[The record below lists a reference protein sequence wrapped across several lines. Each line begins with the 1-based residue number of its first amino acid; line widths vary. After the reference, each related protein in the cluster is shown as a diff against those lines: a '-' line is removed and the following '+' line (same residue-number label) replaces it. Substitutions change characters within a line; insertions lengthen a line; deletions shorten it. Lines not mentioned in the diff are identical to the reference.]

1 MNVCCEA
8 VLVWNWDTVTALCKT
23 GGGDV
28 IGFLT
33 TRTVYNFGHVCL
45 SDCLSDNLRKPGHKT
60 FIFVYPIYLQGMQVR
75 FIYEGH
81 RVRVEVTGAKKVKKS
96 LSPQFTT
103 LNGSNTDSICFRRRH
118 RRLCDVTFVN
128 CASLKQQFII
138 IIIIK
143 VANGYLKF

>member
-33 TRTVYNFGHVCL
+33 TKCTLQRLTSPTLWPPALYIISVMSVCL
-45 SDCLSDNLRKPGHKT
+45 TVCQITCESLDIRHSYLYIWYISRECRSDS
-60 FIFVYPIYLQGMQVR
+60 YM
-75 FIYEGH
+75 
-81 RVRVEVTGAKKVKKS
+81 KVIGSGSRSQEQKRLKKS

-103 LNGSNTDSICFRRRH
+103 LNGSNTDSICFRRRR

-128 CASLKQQFII
+128 CASLK
-138 IIIIK
+138 
-143 VANGYLKF
+143 